1 MRQKIRMF
9 FRGKYAW
16 TVTVLLVLCL
26 LGLSVLLAFAGRRAA
41 FYPDLTPEGLYTTS
55 DEMYALCDRLQG
67 DITITFCDEPDRLL
81 GNEALRYIYVLATQ
95 IERRCSRITVETVDI
110 QRDPTA
116 VYRFRTT
123 SATTLSS
130 DNVIVSS
137 GARYRVFTADSFY
150 TVSSDGDSTRYWSFN
165 GEYKLATAM
174 LSVSAVSRPKAYFAY
189 GYGERYYVPESDTAN
204 AALLSGSDPTLSAF
218 YELLL
223 SEGLT
228 VEYLDLSDGELT
240 KIPDDCALLVVCD
253 PERDY
258 TDPDIYAYR
267 DNSPTD
273 LIQRY
278 LASDCGALMLFKS
291 PDRHLPELEALA
303 EQWGIRFENAS
314 VRDGAQNLG
323 ADRYLLADYN
333 TGENEMSYGVYE
345 SIASLGTPPR
355 VVVPDS
361 GAVSAC
367 WKTYEGATSGTS
379 GVEAYCSAFLSTSEK
394 AFAYDP
400 AGGGLLSTQPARY
413 HTSMLSTRLRL
424 DGETG
429 NSYYS
434 YVFGCASPDMIADEW
449 LSRASFANYD
459 VVFSLVRYISRTD
472 EYAGMELGGTSLNS
486 ARMGGRRLVYS
497 DLYTTATEVTLADGR
512 TVVFPALKKSVRIT
526 LAVLIIA
533 LPTLAVSVCGI
544 LVCRRRRYGSTNA
557 MIATDGERRR
567 RP

>member
-1 MRQKIRMF
+1 MRQKIRSF
-9 FRGKYAW
+9 LRGKYAW
-16 TVTVLLVLCL
+16 TATLLLVLCL
-26 LGLSVLLAFAGRRAA
+26 LALCLVLAFAGRRAA

-81 GNEALRYIYVLATQ
+81 GNEALRYVYVLATQ
-95 IERRCSRITVETVDI
+95 IERHSPRITVETVNI
-110 QRDPTA
+110 RRDPTA

-123 SATTLSS
+123 SASTLAS

-174 LSVSAVSRPKAYFAY
+174 LSVSAVSRPKVYFAY
-189 GYGERYYVPESDTAN
+189 GHGERYYVPESDTVH
-204 AALLSGSDPTLSAF
+204 AALRPDSDPTLSAF
-218 YELLL
+218 YDLLL
-223 SEGLT
+223 AEGLT
-228 VEYLDLSDGELT
+228 VDYLDLSDENLG
-240 KIPDDCALLVVCD
+240 KIPDDCALLIVCD
-253 PERDY
+253 PGRDY
-258 TDPDIYAYR
+258 ADPDLFAYR

-273 LIQRY
+273 LLQRY
-278 LASDCGALMLFKS
+278 LASECGALMVFKS
-291 PDRHLPELEALA
+291 PGRRLPELEALT
-303 EQWGIRFENAS
+303 EQWGIRFENAA
-314 VRDGAQNLG
+314 VRDNTQSLG
-323 ADRYLLADYN
+323 ADRYLLSDYN

-345 SIASLGTPPR
+345 SIASLATPPR

-400 AGGGLLSTQPARY
+400 VDGGLLSTTPARY

-434 YVFGCASPDMIADEW
+434 YVFGCASPDMIANEW

-486 ARMGGRRLVYS
+486 SRMGGRRLVYS
-497 DLYTTATEVTLADGR
+497 DLYASDTEVTLASGR
-512 TVVFPALKKSVRIT
+512 TVVFPALTKSARI
-526 LAVLIIA
+526 VLSVLVIA
-533 LPTLAVSVCGI
+533 LPTAAAAVCGW
-544 LVCRRRRYGSTNA
+544 LVCRRRKYGNT
-557 MIATDGERRR
+557 GKERRE

>member
-1 MRQKIRMF
+1 MKQKLRSF
-9 FRGKYAW
+9 LGGKYAW
-16 TVTVLLVLCL
+16 TAVVLMVLCL
-26 LGLSVLLAFAGRRAA
+26 LALCLLLSFAERKAA

-67 DITITFCDEPDRLL
+67 EITITFCDAPDRLL
-81 GNEALRYIYVLATQ
+81 GNEALRYVYVLATQ
-95 IERRCSRITVETVDI
+95 IARYCDRITVETVDI
-110 QRDPTA
+110 RRDPTA

-123 SATTLSS
+123 SASTLTS

-137 GARYRVFTADSFY
+137 GARYRIFTADSFY

-174 LSVSAVSRPKAYFAY
+174 LSVSSVSRPKAYFAY
-189 GYGERYYVPESDTAN
+189 GHGEQYYVPEDDTAH
-204 AALLSGSDPTLSAF
+204 ASLCGDSDSTLSAF

-223 SEGLT
+223 AEGLT
-228 VEYLDLSDGELT
+228 VDYLDLSDGALAA
-240 KIPDDCALLVVCD
+240 IPEDCALLIICD

-258 TDPDIYAYR
+258 TDPDIFAYR

-273 LIQRY
+273 LLQRY
-278 LASDCGALMLFKS
+278 LASECGALMVFRS
-291 PDRHLPELEALA
+291 PGRSLPELEALT
-303 EQWGIRFENAS
+303 EQWGIRFENAA
-314 VRDGAQNLG
+314 VRDNTQNLG
-323 ADRYLLADYN
+323 ADRYLLSDYN
-333 TGENEMSYGVYE
+333 TGENEMSYGIYE
-345 SIASLGTPPR
+345 SIASLNTPPR

-367 WKTYEGATSGTS
+367 WKTYEGATSTTS

-400 AGGGLLSTQPARY
+400 ASGGLLSTVPARY

-434 YVFGCASPDMIADEW
+434 YVFGCASPDMIANEW
-449 LSRASFANYD
+449 LTRASFANYD

-486 ARMGGRRLVYS
+486 TRMGGRRLVYS
-497 DLYTTATEVTLADGR
+497 DLYTDATEVTLASGR
-512 TVVFPALKKSVRIT
+512 TVVFPALTKSARIT
-526 LAVLIIA
+526 LSVLVIVLPAAAVA
-533 LPTLAVSVCGI
+533 VCGWV
-544 LVCRRRRYGSTNA
+544 VCRRRKYGRA
-557 MIATDGERRR
+557 GKERRR
-567 RP
+567 HG

>member
-1 MRQKIRMF
+1 MRQKIRSF
-9 FRGKYAW
+9 LRGKYAW
-16 TVTVLLVLCL
+16 TATLLLVLCL
-26 LGLSVLLAFAGRRAA
+26 LALCLVLAFAERRTA

-81 GNEALRYIYVLATQ
+81 GNEALRYVYVLATQ
-95 IERRCSRITVETVDI
+95 IERHSPRITVETVNI
-110 QRDPTA
+110 RRDPTA

-123 SATTLSS
+123 SASTLAS

-174 LSVSAVSRPKAYFAY
+174 LSVSAVSRPKVYFSY
-189 GYGERYYVPESDTAN
+189 GHGERYYVPESDTVH
-204 AALLSGSDPTLSAF
+204 AALRPDSDPTLSAF
-218 YELLL
+218 YDLLL
-223 SEGLT
+223 AEGLT
-228 VEYLDLSDGELT
+228 VDYLDLSDGELA
-240 KIPDDCALLVVCD
+240 KIPDDCALLIVCD

-258 TDPDIYAYR
+258 ADPDLFAYR

-273 LIQRY
+273 LLQRY
-278 LASDCGALMLFKS
+278 LASECGALMVFKS
-291 PDRHLPELEALA
+291 PGRRLPELEALT
-303 EQWGIRFENAS
+303 EQWGIRFENAV
-314 VRDGAQNLG
+314 VRDNTRSLG
-323 ADRYLLADYN
+323 ADRYLLSDYN

-345 SIASLGTPPR
+345 SIASLAAPPR

-400 AGGGLLSTQPARY
+400 VGGGLLSTTPARY

-434 YVFGCASPDMIADEW
+434 YVFGCASPDMIANEW

-486 ARMGGRRLVYS
+486 SRMGGRRLVYS
-497 DLYTTATEVTLADGR
+497 DLYASDTEVTLASGR
-512 TVVFPALKKSVRIT
+512 TVVFPALTKSARI
-526 LAVLIIA
+526 VLSVLVIA
-533 LPTLAVSVCGI
+533 LPTAAAAVCGW
-544 LVCRRRRYGSTNA
+544 LVCRRRKYGNT
-557 MIATDGERRR
+557 GKERRE